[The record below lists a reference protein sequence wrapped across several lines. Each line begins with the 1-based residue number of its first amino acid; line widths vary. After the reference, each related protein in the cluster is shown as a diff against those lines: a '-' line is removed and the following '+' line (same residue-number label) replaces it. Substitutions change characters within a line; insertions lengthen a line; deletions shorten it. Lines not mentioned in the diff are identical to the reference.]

1 MVKSGS
7 KSPML
12 FVLPKYQPFKQN
24 SLFNIICLLK
34 NEKVV
39 IIAPSKIY
47 FIASK
52 ARSTD
57 I

>member
-12 FVLPKYQPFKQN
+12 FVFPKYQPFKQN